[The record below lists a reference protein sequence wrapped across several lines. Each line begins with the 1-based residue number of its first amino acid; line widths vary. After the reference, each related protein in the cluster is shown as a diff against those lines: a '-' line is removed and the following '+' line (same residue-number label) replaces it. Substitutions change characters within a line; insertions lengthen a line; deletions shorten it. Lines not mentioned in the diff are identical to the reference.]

1 MVARAAAAM
10 MLVPA
15 LVHAEPEA
23 RDGLTFGVRP
33 MTTFTGIHRRDSVEL
48 GVGNVWDRSRLV
60 RLSGGPVRAV
70 DTRDVVDGGA
80 ELALAVL
87 VMGPRYQLGIQTIA
101 LVGIKSFGIGGGVV
115 AVYELVSSDRFAVS
129 LGGRV
134 GAEAY
139 DLLQLHATKP
149 DGGPYVSIS
158 LGIDFYQLRRSGQ
171 R

>member
-15 LVHAEPEA
+15 LAHAEPEA
-23 RDGLTFGVRP
+23 RDGLTFGIRP
-33 MTTFTGIHRRDSVEL
+33 MTTFTGIHRRDSLE
-48 GVGNVWDRSRLV
+48 VGIGHVWDRSRIV
-60 RLSGGPVRAV
+60 RLSGGPVRVV

-80 ELALAVL
+80 EVAFAVL
-87 VMGPRYQLGIQTIA
+87 VMGPRYQLGIQSTA

-115 AVYELVSSDRFAVS
+115 AVYELVSSDRFALS

-139 DLLQLHATKP
+139 DLLQLHATRP

-158 LGIDFYQLRRSGQ
+158 LGVDFYRGRVQP
-171 R
+171 